1 MNSNGHS
8 KTMTTLTRT
17 AVLLSLALIFQ
28 VGFNQFAQPA
38 VGPLVNMTLIITAI
52 VVGPISAVIIGC
64 LTPLVAFFLGI
75 MPLLP
80 IVPFIMIGNIL
91 FVLGFSLIKG
101 RFGKLGVWIGIVVAA
116 IAKAGFLA
124 ISIRYLV
131 VYFVE
136 KVPPKL
142 ILAFSLPQLYT
153 ALIGGTLAIV
163 ISHYL
168 SGYLK
173 NQKK

>member
-1 MNSNGHS
+1 MNSKEHIN
-8 KTMTTLTRT
+8 TMTKLTRT

-28 VGFNQFAQPA
+28 IGFNQFAQPA
-38 VGPLVNMTLIITAI
+38 VGPLVNMTLIIAAI
-52 VVGPISAVIIGC
+52 IVGPFPAIIIGC

-80 IVPFIMIGNIL
+80 VVPFIMIGNIL
-91 FVLGFSLIKG
+91 YVLVFSL
-101 RFGKLGVWIGIVVAA
+101 FEGKVGQFSSWIGIIVAA
-116 IAKAGFLA
+116 VIKAGFLA
-124 ISIRYLV
+124 ISIRYLIV
-131 VYFVE
+131 LFVE

-142 ILAFSLPQLYT
+142 IVAFSLPQLYT
-153 ALIGGTLAIV
+153 AIIGGVLAII

-173 NQKK
+173 NRNN